1 MQAWVIAV
9 SMVISSW
16 NVQNPLL
23 FRCSC
28 FIRSHLQEYSYHPV
42 SLSLLCPLSLIL
54 LLSLPPSFFLF
65 FTIAS
70 LSLTPAHPSY
80 SKPAR
85 LHLFF
90 LTSLSFLPVFQPW
103 LFPPSFSVTPSL
115 SRPISL
121 TFRALLSFPLCPF
134 FCLFCYALS
143 APTSFSLFLFPLL
156 FLEYV
161 IFHTSW
167 HHQSS
172 ISHWPCIHPDIN
184 QLVLVSWSP
193 IFTHLIQQSWNILIY
208 SL

>member
-1 MQAWVIAV
+1 MCRIHCFSDVHALFALTSKNTHIILSASHFSVL
-9 SMVISSW
+9 SRSSFSY
-16 NVQNPLL
+16 LCL
-23 FRCSC
+23 
-28 FIRSHLQEYSYHPV
+28 HL
-42 SLSLLCPLSLIL
+42 
-54 LLSLPPSFFLF
+54 SFFF

-184 QLVLVSWSP
+184 QLVLVS
-193 IFTHLIQQSWNILIY
+193 
-208 SL
+208 